1 MRSEYLPNL
10 ATVGNLTAGVLA
22 LTAVYRGYPVLAA
35 YLVLTA
41 VVLDG
46 VDGKLAR
53 FLKTTSAFG
62 RELDSLAD
70 LVSFCVAP
78 ALLFYA
84 DGLARLR
91 GVGLAAVVAMV
102 LAGAVRLARFNVGG
116 PADHF
121 EGLPT
126 TAAGGIAAGISL
138 VVVWLGVAVP
148 PPAGA
153 VLLFALAGAM
163 VSRISVPK
171 I

>member
-22 LTAVYRGYPVLAA
+22 LAAAYRGHPALAA

-53 FLKTTSAFG
+53 FLHTASAFG

-84 DGLARLR
+84 DGLASLR
-91 GVGLAAVVAMV
+91 AAGLAAVIAVV

-116 PADHF
+116 PIDHF
-121 EGLPT
+121 QGLPT
-126 TAAGGIAAGISL
+126 TAAGAIAAGAWL
-138 VVVWLGVAVP
+138 VPEWLGVSLP
-148 PPAGA
+148 PPVVAT
-153 VLLFALAGAM
+153 LLFALAAAM
-163 VSRISVPK
+163 VSRIRVPK